1 MKYTALFLSAVA
13 LMSGAMG
20 FQTPSMPNMRESKT
34 SVNIFNRKKSDGG
47 GGGKIVAQGT
57 KQPPKYLKTPAPGQ
71 GEEGSFYVRQNEDI
85 STALPWITKPEIGDG
100 ELIGDV
106 GFDPFG
112 LSKLFDVNYLRAAEL
127 KHGRVAMLATL
138 GLVTPELV
146 QQPGGFTGFK
156 FPAEFSEMN
165 AYKALLSVPKLGLAQ
180 IVLAIAFIEVATFSS
195 TYNEKFNYED
205 NLSVLER
212 EKAATGNTIQ
222 LTFAAKTQ
230 AKSGLNEFGQ
240 ALNVGFQDRE
250 KIQPGDLG
258 FDPLGFTRNGVNPA
272 YAEAE
277 IKHCRLAM
285 IGVAGMLLQEFYQD
299 KGIVAQ
305 TAEWAKQVA
314 SSSA

>member
-1 MKYTALFLSAVA
+1 MKYTALFFSALA
-13 LMSGAMG
+13 LFSGVMG
-20 FQTPSMPNMRESKT
+20 FQTPSMPKMRESKT
-34 SVNIFNRKKSDGG
+34 SVNIFNRNKKSDAGSG
-47 GGGKIVAQGT
+47 SKIVAQGT
-57 KQPPKYLKTPAPGQ
+57 RQPPKYLKTPAPGQ
-71 GEEGSFYVRQNEDI
+71 GEEGAFYVRQNDDI
-85 STALPWITKPEIGDG
+85 STALPWVTRPEIGDG
-100 ELIGDV
+100 DLVGDV

-112 LSKLFDVNYLRAAEL
+112 LSKQFDVNYLRAAEL
-127 KHGRVAMLATL
+127 KHGRVAMVAAL

-146 QQPGGFTGFK
+146 QTPAGFK
-156 FPAEFSEMN
+156 GFDFPAEFSEMN
-165 AYKALLSVPKLGLAQ
+165 AYKALLTVPKLGLAQ

-277 IKHCRLAM
+277 IKHARLAM

-305 TAEWAKQVA
+305 TAEWAKQVT
-314 SSSA
+314 SS